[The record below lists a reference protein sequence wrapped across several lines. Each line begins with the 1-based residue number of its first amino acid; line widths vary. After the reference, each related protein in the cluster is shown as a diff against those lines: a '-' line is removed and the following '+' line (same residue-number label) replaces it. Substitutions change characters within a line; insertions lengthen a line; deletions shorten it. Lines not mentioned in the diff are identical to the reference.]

1 MQVYY
6 LVVTMTDEPSNPSDE
21 RRGGVRRTALKS
33 ARILGTDGTI
43 VECKLRNI
51 SDGGA
56 RLELAAPQLLPHTF
70 DLEITGLPARTCSL
84 RWAKGNLVGVQF
96 TD

>member
-1 MQVYY
+1 
-6 LVVTMTDEPSNPSDE
+6 MTDDPSHPSDE
-21 RRGGVRRTALKS
+21 RRGREARRTALKS
-33 ARILGTDGTI
+33 GRIVYPGGS

-56 RLELAAPQLLPHTF
+56 RLELAGQQLLPHTF
-70 DLEITGLPARTCSL
+70 GLELSGMPTRQCSL

-96 TD
+96 VD

>member
-1 MQVYY
+1 
-6 LVVTMTDEPSNPSDE
+6 MTDDPSHPSDE
-21 RRGGVRRTALKS
+21 RRGREARRTALKS
-33 ARILGTDGTI
+33 GRIVYPGGS

-56 RLELAAPQLLPHTF
+56 RLEIGGQQLLPHTF
-70 DLEITGLPARTCSL
+70 ELEIPGMPTRQCSL

-96 TD
+96 LE